1 MFDVGF
7 SEMIVIAVVALVV
20 IGPEK
25 LPRVARTVG
34 ALMGRM
40 QRYVNDVKADIN
52 REIELDELK
61 KMHTSV
67 KEAADSIHTS
77 VKDAVSSFEAHG
89 QEMNAAFSGETSTAL
104 GSESSAT
111 QTRAPDA
118 PMTDAELSAAI
129 EEAQSQAVLAAPEPA
144 ASAEVPAPVPV
155 AQASLALEPEPVSAV
170 APDPHATTAPAKPAA

>member
-7 SEMIVIAVVALVV
+7 SEMIVIAVVALLV

-67 KEAADSIHTS
+67 KEAAQS
-77 VKDAVSSFEAHG
+77 VESSVRDAVSSFEAQG
-89 QEMNAAFSGETSTAL
+89 AEMNAAISGQA
-104 GSESSAT
+104 A
-111 QTRAPDA
+111 ADA
-118 PMTDAELSAAI
+118 PRIDGPMSDADLAAAI
-129 EEAQSQAVLAAPEPA
+129 QEAEAQALAVPEP
-144 ASAEVPAPVPV
+144 VPTPEPVPV
-155 AQASLALEPEPVSAV
+155 AQAPELVPEPVSAV
-170 APDPHATTAPAKPAA
+170 AETPATPQSTSPSDPPAQPRPVA